1 MSKPDT
7 TIDPR
12 ILDSAKKE
20 FLENGFEKASLQTIC
35 KNAEVTTGAL
45 YKRYKGKEA
54 LFCSVVEPTIEGI
67 YAMIRQRTLSQKELQ
82 KISDQELIDAWSMK
96 KEVIMYYF
104 KVFYQYRDGFLL
116 LLKHAAGTKHEDF
129 AHELVEGMSVSTIMY
144 YREGHKRGL
153 FQREI
158 SDEEF
163 HVLLSAFWS
172 AVYEPFIHGMSWEQL
187 EHHAELLCC
196 YFDWIH
202 VLDIRGK

>member
-7 TIDPR
+7 SIDPR

-54 LFCSVVEPTIEGI
+54 LFGSVVEPTIEGI
-67 YAMIRQRTLSQKELQ
+67 YAMIRQRTLSREDLQ
-82 KISDQELIDAWSMK
+82 KISDQELIDVWSMK
-96 KEVIMYYF
+96 KEVIMHYF
-104 KVFYQYRDGFLL
+104 KVFHQYRDGFIL
-116 LLKHAAGTKHEDF
+116 LLKHAAGTKYEDF
-129 AHELVEGMSVSTIMY
+129 AHELVEVMSVSTITY

-187 EHHAELLCC
+187 EYHAELLCS
-196 YFDWIH
+196 YFDWIR